1 RFLEDSES
9 GSERVL
15 GKLGIEGKYILFL
28 GTLEPSKNITRMLE
42 AFARF
47 KQKMISRKRKENKN
61 YKFDYQLLLVGKRG
75 WLAGEYPRI
84 AEDLGIEKEVVFAG
98 YIIGDEILPIMK
110 NAEFLL
116 LPSLYEGF
124 GTTVLEAFGA
134 GLPTM
139 ISDIPSLREISGEA
153 GYFINPINTEEMSE
167 AILKFSQDSDLRR
180 ELRERGLKRAEDF
193 SWEKTARETLKI
205 YKKLIA

>member
-1 RFLEDSES
+1 LEDSES